1 MFGLP
6 AVVAAS
12 ALLHWLAG
20 RRLGGLWI
28 LPDEGVYAARAVA
41 LWRHGSLPLLHGQ
54 GAGYGVLYPM
64 VVGLPF
70 SFGSIARGYASLKL
84 LQALVV
90 SLAAVPV
97 FGFGRRLMPPGYALL
112 AALLTVASPLLLYS
126 GLVMTEVLFYPLAA
140 VALLALVRAV
150 ASGTFRD
157 QAFAFAVI
165 FAAVLTRPQAV
176 VFVGVF
182 AGAILLDAVCARER
196 SRLRSFWPTWVL
208 LGTAAVALASFP
220 TVVGSYAVALRGSY
234 PLGPALRLSFEHLSY
249 LALGTGLAPFAALV
263 LLSTAALRGRERD
276 PEARALIAVCVSA
289 TGLVVLQVGF
299 FAARYAPHL
308 LGRDLAPLPPLLFL
322 VFALWLARGAPRNLV
337 NATLAAFAVLCV
349 VLLAPWNALV
359 VPAAFADT
367 LDLLLVNRVHGHEPV
382 NVVMVFSILML
393 LVFVAVPRR
402 SVLVL
407 PAIVLAV
414 LVAGSAIASNQL
426 AHVVNDAQGVLGPDR
441 GWIDRT
447 ARGNVAYLY
456 DGEAFWNVVWQERF
470 WNPRI
475 DHVYSIRPT
484 DVAGPMPQTPITV
497 GPAGR
502 LPLHERY
509 VVASDRHTF
518 VGTAVAHLAQQGLD
532 VSGLTLWRLNGR
544 PRLSTIEAGLQPNGD
559 MDGPATVDVYD
570 CKHGRLELT
579 LLPKQTNVLRILLD
593 GRLVL
598 RQAIGGLGVWH
609 GTIPVPP
616 TRQARR
622 CTFTIVGQQL
632 LGSTRIDF
640 ARDH

>member
-1 MFGLP
+1 LGLTG
-6 AVVAAS
+6 VVAVS
-12 ALLHWLAG
+12 TLLHWLAG

-28 LPDEGVYAARAVA
+28 MPDEAVYAARAIA
-41 LWRHGSLPLLHGQ
+41 LWRHGSLPPLRGP
-54 GAGYGVLYPM
+54 GAGYGVLYPL
-64 VVGLPF
+64 VAGFPF
-70 SFGSIARGYASLKL
+70 SFGSIARGYGSLKL

-97 FGFGRRLMPPGYALL
+97 FVSGRRLMLPRYALL
-112 AALLTVASPLLLYS
+112 AAVLTVASPLLLYS

-140 VALLALVRAV
+140 LALLAVVRAV
-150 ASGTFRD
+150 ADKTFRG
-157 QAFAFAVI
+157 QAIAFALI
-165 FAAVLTRPQAV
+165 FAAVLTRTQAV

-182 AGAILLDAVCARER
+182 AGAILLDAAFARER
-196 SRLRSFWPTWVL
+196 SHLRSFWPTWVI
-208 LGTAAVALASFP
+208 LGTAVAALAAAPS
-220 TVVGSYAVALRGSY
+220 VVGSYAVALRGSY

-249 LALGTGLAPFAALV
+249 IALATGLAPFAALV
-263 LLSTAALRGRERD
+263 LLAAAALRGRERD
-276 PEARALIAVCVSA
+276 PEARALIAVSVSA

-322 VFALWLARGAPRNLV
+322 VFALWLARGAPRTLV
-337 NATLAAFAVLCV
+337 TATLAAFAVLCV

-367 LDLLLVNRVHGHEPV
+367 LDLLLVNRVHGHEAV

-509 VVASDRHTF
+509 IVASDPHTF

-570 CKHGRLELT
+570 CKRGRLELT

-609 GTIPVPP
+609 GTIPVPT
-616 TRQARR
+616 TRQAPR

-640 ARDH
+640 VRGN

>member
-1 MFGLP
+1 LGLTG
-6 AVVAAS
+6 VVAVS
-12 ALLHWLAG
+12 TLLHWLAG

-28 LPDEGVYAARAVA
+28 MPDEAVYAARAIA
-41 LWRHGSLPLLHGQ
+41 LWRHGSLPPLRGP
-54 GAGYGVLYPM
+54 GAGYGVLYPL
-64 VVGLPF
+64 VAGFPF
-70 SFGSIARGYASLKL
+70 SFGSIARGYGSLKL

-97 FGFGRRLMPPGYALL
+97 FVSGRRLMLPRYALL
-112 AALLTVASPLLLYS
+112 AAVLTVASPLLLYS

-140 VALLALVRAV
+140 LALLAVVRAV
-150 ASGTFRD
+150 ADKTFRG
-157 QAFAFAVI
+157 QAIAFALI
-165 FAAVLTRPQAV
+165 FAAVLTRTQAV

-182 AGAILLDAVCARER
+182 AGAILLDAAFARER
-196 SRLRSFWPTWVL
+196 SHLRSFWPTWVI
-208 LGTAAVALASFP
+208 LGTAVAALVAAPS
-220 TVVGSYAVALRGSY
+220 VVGSYAVALRGSY

-263 LLSTAALRGRERD
+263 LLSAAALRGRERD

-322 VFALWLARGAPRNLV
+322 VFALWLARGAPRTLV
-337 NATLAAFAVLCV
+337 TATLAAFAVLCV

-367 LDLLLVNRVHGHEPV
+367 LDLLLVNRVHVHEAV

-570 CKHGRLELT
+570 CKRGRLELT

-609 GTIPVPP
+609 GTIPVPT

-640 ARDH
+640 ARGN